1 MYLHLGNDVVVRKS
15 DVVGIFDLDNTSQ
28 SALTR
33 RYLAA
38 AEKDGRVVNA
48 AGLELPK
55 SFVVCTDG
63 ERQTVY
69 LSQLNS
75 STLLKRSEAE
85 RIREDFRAIGLP
97 VEAPVLVEDLQAAIL
112 QDKKRTGGTIRYV
125 LPEKIGK
132 ATLWEESVT
141 A

>member
-38 AEKDGRVVNA
+38 AEKAGRVVNA

-85 RIREDFRAIGLP
+85 RISL
-97 VEAPVLVEDLQAAIL
+97 
-112 QDKKRTGGTIRYV
+112 
-125 LPEKIGK
+125 
-132 ATLWEESVT
+132 
-141 A
+141 